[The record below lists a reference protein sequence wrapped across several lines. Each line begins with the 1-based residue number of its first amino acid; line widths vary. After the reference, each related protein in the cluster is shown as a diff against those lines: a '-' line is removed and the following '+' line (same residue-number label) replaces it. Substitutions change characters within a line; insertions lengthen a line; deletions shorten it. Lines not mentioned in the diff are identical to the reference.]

1 MLQLQLHWLNTWLQ
15 WIWQRQ
21 LQDERGE
28 LLKFWDLVRIILEIL
43 RYVTSIPFVLLRLW
57 PCLRDDACCPAKT
70 PDGGCVVCDL
80 VWHCC
85 DLLARLTG
93 KNTPGAQ
100 SLATTSQW
108 RHNGRDCVSNHQ
120 PHNCL
125 LNRLFRCRSKK
136 TSKLRVTGRCEGNS
150 PATGEFPAQRAV
162 TWKVFPFNGDVIM
175 SFSPWSTSIQWLPH
189 GPSYQGTNKHSLVA
203 ACRSQGEVMA
213 SGCDWGLY
221 HRRAMMS
228 N

>member
-1 MLQLQLHWLNTWLQ
+1 MPAV
-15 WIWQRQ
+15 
-21 LQDERGE
+21 
-28 LLKFWDLVRIILEIL
+28 LLKL
-43 RYVTSIPFVLLRLW
+43 PM
-57 PCLRDDACCPAKT
+57 AA
-70 PDGGCVVCDL
+70 VVWDL

-85 DLLARLTG
+85 DLLARLPG
-93 KNTPGAQ
+93 KNTPGAP

-108 RHNGRDCVSNHQ
+108 RHNGWDCVSNHQ

-203 ACRSQGEVMA
+203 KWWQVAVTGGSITVTNVTSHVFYGM
-213 SGCDWGLY
+213 
-221 HRRAMMS
+221 
-228 N
+228 